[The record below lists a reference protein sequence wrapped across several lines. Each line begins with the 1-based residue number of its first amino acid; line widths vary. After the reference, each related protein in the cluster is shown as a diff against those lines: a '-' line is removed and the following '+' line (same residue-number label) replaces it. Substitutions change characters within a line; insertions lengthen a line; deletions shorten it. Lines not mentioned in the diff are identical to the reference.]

1 MSNVNDIVIIGAGQS
16 GGWAA
21 KTLRDSGFTGSVQ
34 MIGNESHLP
43 YERPPLSK
51 QVLLG
56 ELGLGACQLWS
67 QERLVELAIKVELGN
82 HVERVDRAGRQ
93 VVCRDGKSFHFDQL
107 LLATGS
113 RPRQLSCEGAEL
125 QGVHYLRT
133 IDDCLAIRANLGTAI
148 RLVVVGGG
156 WIGLEV
162 ASGLRARGAH
172 VTVLEASNQLCGR
185 SLPPSLS
192 KYFLEQHVSRGVDV
206 RLGAR
211 LKRFVGNGKI
221 QGVELDDGSIVPAT
235 VVLVG
240 IGAVPND
247 ELARSCGLDVGNGI
261 VVDEHC
267 RTSDPRV
274 FACGDVTDQP
284 LGQGRGRLE
293 SWKNAQDQ
301 GVAAAKAMLGAE
313 PVTRELPWFWS
324 DQFDINFQLLG
335 VVPPGAQQ
343 YRKANASDSGFIDF
357 FVQEGHLVAAA
368 AINSPR
374 ELREAKR
381 AIQKALPF
389 SEEGLVLIQDQCD
402 APERQ
407 EKEL

>member
-1 MSNVNDIVIIGAGQS
+1 MSTVNDIVIIGAGQS

-21 KTLRDSGFTGSVQ
+21 KTLRDSGFTGSVL

-56 ELGLGACQLWS
+56 ELGPGACQLWS
-67 QERLVELAIKVELGN
+67 QERLAELGIKVELGN
-82 HVERVDRAGRQ
+82 HVERVDRTSGQ
-93 VVCRDGKSFHFDQL
+93 VVCRDGKSFHFDRL

-113 RPRQLSCEGAEL
+113 RPRQLICEGAEL

-133 IDDCLAIRANLGTAI
+133 IDDCLAIRANLGAAI

-192 KYFLEQHVSRGVDV
+192 KYFLEQHVSRGVDI

-211 LKRFVGNGKI
+211 LKRFVGNGTI
-221 QGVELDDGSIVPAT
+221 EGVELDDGSILPAT

-267 RTSDPRV
+267 RTSDSRI

-284 LGQGRGRLE
+284 LGQGRVRLE

-313 PVTRELPWFWS
+313 PVAAELPWFWS

-335 VVPPGAQQ
+335 IVPPGAQQ
-343 YRKANASDSGFIDF
+343 FRKANASDEGFIDF
-357 FVQEGHLVAAA
+357 FVQEGRLVAAA

-374 ELREAKR
+374 ELRAAKR
-381 AIQKALPF
+381 AIQKAFPF
-389 SEEGLVLIQDQCD
+389 SGEGLVLIQD
-402 APERQ
+402 
-407 EKEL
+407 

>member
-1 MSNVNDIVIIGAGQS
+1 MSNVNDIIIIGAGQS

-21 KTLRDSGFTGSVQ
+21 KTLRDSGFTGSVL

-56 ELGLGACQLWS
+56 ELAPGACQLWS
-67 QERLVELAIKVELGN
+67 QERLAEWGIKVELGN
-82 HVERVDRAGRQ
+82 HVELVDRISGQ
-93 VVCRDGKSFHFDQL
+93 VVCQDGKSFHFDQL

-113 RPRQLSCEGAEL
+113 RPRRLICEGAEL
-125 QGVHYLRT
+125 VGVHYLRT
-133 IDDCLAIRANLGTAI
+133 IDDCLAMRATLGPAS

-162 ASGLRARGAH
+162 ASGLQARGAH

-192 KYFLEQHVSRGVDV
+192 KYFLEQHLRRGVDI

-211 LKRFVGNGKI
+211 LKRFVGQGKV
-221 QGVELDDGSIVPAT
+221 QGVELDDGSILPAT

-267 RTSDPRV
+267 RTADPRI

-284 LGQGRGRLE
+284 LGQARVRFE

-301 GVAAAKAMLGAE
+301 GVAAAKAMLGVE

-324 DQFDINFQLLG
+324 DQFDINFQLVG
-335 VVPPGAQQ
+335 IVPAGAQQ
-343 YRKANASDSGFIDF
+343 YRKVDAGDNGFIDF
-357 FVQEGHLVAAA
+357 FVQEGRLVAAA

-389 SEEGLVLIQDQCD
+389 SEDGLVLIQDQCD